1 MLKLHMKNCAVTPFI
16 RWQSL
21 SLATGGE
28 LLSPAGVLFS
38 QAPASEPLTNRQKL
52 PFEKSKQQFF
62 MLRARL
68 RHILPCWDIQ
78 FGTKIEHLKMIS
90 VKVDNLRLIL

>member
-28 LLSPAGVLFS
+28 LLSPAGVIFS

-78 FGTKIEHLKMIS
+78 LGKK
-90 VKVDNLRLIL
+90 